1 MIGQRKNILRL
12 DWVIILI
19 YFLLLGF
26 GIGNILSSS
35 ISGEEINI
43 FDFST
48 LYGKQFLYSL
58 ISLFFG
64 FIAISIEVKFY
75 ERFSSIFYILSIVI
89 LVCLFFFGKRV
100 NGALSWFSIA
110 SFNLQPSEFVKITV
124 ALAVSK
130 YISDFQTDLKNTIDQ
145 FILFLIILIPIIII
159 IFQNDTGSSIVFL
172 SLFFVLYREGIS
184 QNYVKS
190 IFGIIILSILSLK
203 ISAPT
208 TALLA
213 ILLIIFYY
221 SLFKKKVRNKII
233 KIISVSSLCVITC
246 FGTIFI
252 YENILKN
259 HQQNYIKVWLNLEKD
274 PEKIKQMERTI
285 LYNLNESKKAI
296 SSGGLSGKGYLKGTR
311 TMGNFVPAQHSDYI
325 FSTIGEEWGF
335 LGSVFIIL
343 LYTIL
348 ITRIIYLSE
357 NQKNKFSR
365 VYGYCTASILF
376 IHFLINIG
384 MVLGL
389 TPTIGIPLP
398 FLSYGGS
405 SLIAFTLLLSIFLRL
420 DGNKKNEW

>member
-1 MIGQRKNILRL
+1 MILQRKNIIRL
-12 DWVIILI
+12 DWIIILV

-48 LYGKQFLYSL
+48 LYGKQFFYAL
-58 ISLFFG
+58 ISLFVG
-64 FIAISIEVKFY
+64 FIAILIDVKFY
-75 ERFSSIFYILSIVI
+75 ERFSSIFYIISIVVLI
-89 LVCLFFFGKRV
+89 CLFFFGKRV
-100 NGALSWFSIA
+100 NGALSWFSFGG
-110 SFNLQPSEFVKITV
+110 FNLQPSEFVKITV

-145 FILFLIILIPIIII
+145 LKLFLIILIPILII
-159 IFQNDTGSSIVFL
+159 IFQNDTGSSIVFF

-184 QNYVKS
+184 QNYIKS
-190 IFGIIILSILSLK
+190 IFAIILLSLASLK
-203 ISAPT
+203 LSVII
-208 TALLA
+208 TAFTA
-213 ILLIIFYY
+213 ICIVIFYY
-221 SLFKKKVRNKII
+221 SFKKRVRNKII
-233 KIISVSSLCVITC
+233 KIVSVSSLCLITC
-246 FGTIFI
+246 FGTLFT

-259 HQQNYIKVWLNLEKD
+259 HQRNYIKVWLNLEKD
-274 PEKIKQMERTI
+274 PNKIKQMERTI

-296 SSGGLSGKGYLKGTR
+296 SSGGLTGKGYLKGTR

-325 FSTIGEEWGF
+325 FSTVGEEWGF
-335 LGSVFIIL
+335 IGSVFIVL

-376 IHFLINIG
+376 IHFFINIG

-405 SLIAFTLLLSIFLRL
+405 SLIAFTILLSIFLRL
-420 DGNKKNEW
+420 DGNRKNEW

>member
-43 FDFST
+43 FDIST

-145 FILFLIILIPIIII
+145 FKLFLIILIPIIII

-190 IFGIIILSILSLK
+190 IFVIIILSISSLK

-246 FGTIFI
+246 FGTIFS

-259 HQQNYIKVWLNLEKD
+259 HQKNYIKVWLNLEKD

-296 SSGGLSGKGYLKGTR
+296 SSGGISGKGYLKGTR

>member
-1 MIGQRKNILRL
+1 MIGQRKNILKL
-12 DWVIILI
+12 DWIIILV

-35 ISGEEINI
+35 ISGEEISFLNFSNI
-43 FDFST
+43 YS
-48 LYGKQFLYSL
+48 KQFLFAL
-58 ISLFFG
+58 ISIFLG

-75 ERFSSIFYILSIVI
+75 ERFSSIFYFISLIILIF
-89 LVCLFFFGKRV
+89 LFFYGKRV
-100 NGALSWFSIA
+100 NGALSWFS
-110 SFNLQPSEFVKITV
+110 FGGVNLQPSEFVKITV

-130 YISDFQTDLKNTIDQ
+130 YISDFQTDLKNTNDQ
-145 FILFLIILIPIIII
+145 LKLFLIIFIPIIII
-159 IFQNDTGSSIVFL
+159 VFQNDTGSSIVFF

-184 QNYVKS
+184 QNYLKF

-203 ISAPT
+203 ISAPI
-208 TALLA
+208 TATFVMSF
-213 ILLIIFYY
+213 ILIYYLI
-221 SLFKKKVRNKII
+221 KKKVRNKII
-233 KIISVSSLCVITC
+233 KIISLSSLCLITC
-246 FGTIFI
+246 FGTVFT
-252 YENILKN
+252 YDYILKN
-259 HQQNYIKVWLNLEKD
+259 HQKNYIKVWLNLEKD
-274 PEKIKQMERTI
+274 PSKIKQMEKTV

-296 SSGGLSGKGYLKGTR
+296 SSGGLFGKGYLKGTR

-325 FSTIGEEWGF
+325 FSTVGEEWGF
-335 LGSVFIIL
+335 FGSIFIIL

-348 ITRIIYLSE
+348 IIRIIYLSE

>member
-1 MIGQRKNILRL
+1 MISYRKNILKL
-12 DWVIILI
+12 DWVIILV

-35 ISGEEINI
+35 ISGEEINF
-43 FDFST
+43 FDFSN
-48 LYGKQFLYSL
+48 LYTKQFFYAI

-64 FIAISIEVKFY
+64 LIAILIEVKFY
-75 ERFSSIFYILSIVI
+75 ERFSSIFYLISIIVLI
-89 LVCLFFFGKRV
+89 SLFFFGKRV
-100 NGALSWFSIA
+100 NGALSWFPIGG
-110 SFNLQPSEFVKITV
+110 FNLQPSEFVKITV
-124 ALAVSK
+124 ALAFSK
-130 YISDFQTDLKNTIDQ
+130 YISDFQTDLKNTTDQ
-145 FILFLIILIPIIII
+145 LKLFLIILIPILVI

-184 QNYVKS
+184 QNYIKS
-190 IFGIIILSILSLK
+190 IFSIIILSVLTLKASALITSL
-203 ISAPT
+203 
-208 TALLA
+208 TAV
-213 ILLIIFYY
+213 LIIILYY
-221 SLFKKKVRNKII
+221 TFKKKVRNKIL
-233 KIISVSSLCVITC
+233 KIISISSLCFITC
-246 FGTIFI
+246 FATTFS
-252 YENILKN
+252 YQNILKE
-259 HQQNYIKVWLNLEKD
+259 HQKNYIKVWLNLEKN
-274 PEKIKQMERTI
+274 PAKIKQMEKTI

-296 SSGGLSGKGYLKGTR
+296 SSGGLTGKGYLKGTR

-335 LGSVFIIL
+335 MGSIFIIL

-376 IHFLINIG
+376 IHFLVNIG

-405 SLIAFTLLLSIFLRL
+405 SLIAFTILLSIFLRL
-420 DGNKKNEW
+420 DGNKINEW

>member
-1 MIGQRKNILRL
+1 MIGQRKNILKL
-12 DWVIILI
+12 DWIIILV

-35 ISGEEINI
+35 ISGEEISFLNFSNI
-43 FDFST
+43 YS
-48 LYGKQFLYSL
+48 KQFLFAL
-58 ISLFFG
+58 ISIFLG

-75 ERFSSIFYILSIVI
+75 ERFSSIFYFISLIILIF
-89 LVCLFFFGKRV
+89 LFFYGKRV
-100 NGALSWFSIA
+100 NGALSWFS
-110 SFNLQPSEFVKITV
+110 FGGVNLQPSEFVKITV

-130 YISDFQTDLKNTIDQ
+130 YISDFQTDLKNTNDQ
-145 FILFLIILIPIIII
+145 LKLFLIIFIPIIII
-159 IFQNDTGSSIVFL
+159 VFQNDTGSSIVFF

-184 QNYVKS
+184 QNYLKF

-203 ISAPT
+203 ISAPI
-208 TALLA
+208 TATFVMSF
-213 ILLIIFYY
+213 ILIYYLI
-221 SLFKKKVRNKII
+221 KKKVRNKII
-233 KIISVSSLCVITC
+233 KIISLSSLCLITC
-246 FGTIFI
+246 FGTVFT
-252 YENILKN
+252 YDNILKN
-259 HQQNYIKVWLNLEKD
+259 HQKNYIKVWLNLEKD
-274 PEKIKQMERTI
+274 PSKIKQMEKTV

-296 SSGGLSGKGYLKGTR
+296 SSGGLFGKGYLKGTR

-325 FSTIGEEWGF
+325 FSTVGEEWGF
-335 LGSVFIIL
+335 FGSIFIIL

-348 ITRIIYLSE
+348 IIRIIYLSE

>member
-1 MIGQRKNILRL
+1 MIGQRKNILKL
-12 DWVIILI
+12 DWIIILV

-35 ISGEEINI
+35 ISGEEISFLNFSNI
-43 FDFST
+43 YS
-48 LYGKQFLYSL
+48 KQFLFAL
-58 ISLFFG
+58 ISIFLG

-75 ERFSSIFYILSIVI
+75 ERFSSIFYFISLIILIF
-89 LVCLFFFGKRV
+89 LFFYGKRV
-100 NGALSWFSIA
+100 NGALSWFS
-110 SFNLQPSEFVKITV
+110 FGGVNLQPSEFVKITV

-130 YISDFQTDLKNTIDQ
+130 YISDFQTDLKNTNDQ
-145 FILFLIILIPIIII
+145 LKLFLIIFIPIIII
-159 IFQNDTGSSIVFL
+159 VFQNDTGSSIVFF

-184 QNYVKS
+184 QNYLKF

-203 ISAPT
+203 ISAPI
-208 TALLA
+208 TATFVMSF
-213 ILLIIFYY
+213 ILIYYLI
-221 SLFKKKVRNKII
+221 KKKVRNKII
-233 KIISVSSLCVITC
+233 KIISLSSLCLITC
-246 FGTIFI
+246 FGTVFT
-252 YENILKN
+252 YDYILKN
-259 HQQNYIKVWLNLEKD
+259 HQKNYIKVWLNLEKD
-274 PEKIKQMERTI
+274 PSKIKQMEKTV

-296 SSGGLSGKGYLKGTR
+296 SSGGLFGKGYLKGTR

-325 FSTIGEEWGF
+325 FSTVGEEWGF
-335 LGSVFIIL
+335 FGSIFIIL

-348 ITRIIYLSE
+348 IIRIIYLSE

-389 TPTIGIPLP
+389 TPTIGIQLP